1 MYKLEEKDRGVK
13 EKTKV
18 MQSVMI
24 AYFIT
29 ENLLFTVLCFVGSKL
44 LLY

>member
-1 MYKLEEKDRGVK
+1 MYKLEEKDRVK
-13 EKTKV
+13 EKTKA
-18 MQSVMI
+18 MQNSMI

-29 ENLLFTVLCFVGSKL
+29 ENLIFTIFCFVGSKL

>member
-1 MYKLEEKDRGVK
+1 MYKLEKKDRGVK
-13 EKTKV
+13 EKTKA
-18 MQSVMI
+18 MQNSMI

-29 ENLLFTVLCFVGSKL
+29 ENLIFTTFFFVGSKL